1 MSKARELASLGNA
14 YSDGALS
21 NRNLII
27 NGAMQV
33 AQRGTSSPSGGYST
47 VDRYFHNLSGATST
61 VTREEAT
68 LGQEVDGQFEY
79 WLKVNTTAGD
89 NYCGIQQRVENV
101 RSLRQGKA
109 TLSFWVKGS
118 NPASGQYLV
127 QLQRLPAG
135 ASGSTLDTPLNDTY
149 TVSSTWTRK
158 TFTFDVPALSTSV
171 TENGNSQLYIILGAQ
186 EGTDTSTDP
195 WELNITGVQLEVG
208 DTATPFEHR
217 SYGQE
222 LALCQRYY
230 QHFADENQIGHYHV
244 GFVFNSNQ
252 VSTNTFTFPEM
263 RSSPSVVFYKPHHI
277 SVAGNWGIYGAING
291 WSSTGYQPISTPISN
306 NSMTVQF
313 VGVSGVTNGTS
324 YIVNGGFTLDA
335 EL

>member
-1 MSKARELASLGNA
+1 MSKARELSQRAGV
-14 YSDGALS
+14 DGALS

-33 AQRGTSSPSGGYST
+33 AQRGTSSSSGGYST
-47 VDRYFHNLSGATST
+47 VDRYYHNLSGATST

-79 WLKVNTTAGD
+79 WLKVNTTTGN

-109 TLSFWVKGS
+109 TLSFWVKGT

-135 ASGSTLDTPLNDTY
+135 PSGSTLDIPLNDTY

-171 TENGNSQLYIILGAQ
+171 TENGNSQLYITLGAQ
-186 EGTDTSTDP
+186 EGSDTSTDA
-195 WELNITGVQLEVG
+195 WELNITGVQLEIG

-230 QHFADENQIGHYHV
+230 QVIPISDRVFCSYNNSSASYGGSFQW
-244 GFVFNSNQ
+244 FVPMRAAPTAQGGTNAECYASDNSNQ
-252 VSTNTFTFPEM
+252 VTGRQVLIQSTYTTSAEAYLNYDT
-263 RSSPSVVFYKPHHI
+263 V
-277 SVAGNWGIYGAING
+277 GAHS
-291 WSSTGYQPISTPISN
+291 W
-306 NSMTVQF
+306 F
-313 VGVSGVTNGTS
+313 VRADS
-324 YIVNGGFTLDA
+324 IILDA

>member
-1 MSKARELASLGNA
+1 MTTKARKLADLGNA
-14 YSDGALS
+14 YDDGALS

-33 AQRGTSSPSGGYST
+33 AQRGTSSSSGGYST
-47 VDRYFHNLSGATST
+47 VDRYYHNLSGATST

-79 WLKVNTTAGD
+79 WLKVNTTTGN

-109 TLSFWVKGS
+109 TLSFWVKGT
-118 NPASGQYLV
+118 NPASGKYLV

-135 ASGSTLDTPLNDTY
+135 SSGATLDVPLDDTY

-158 TFTFDVPALSTSV
+158 TFTFDVPALGTSV
-171 TENGNSQLYIILGAQ
+171 TENGNSQIYVTLGAQ
-186 EGTDTSTDP
+186 EGSDTSTDA

-217 SYGQE
+217 SYGDE
-222 LALCQRYY
+222 LARCQRYY
-230 QHFADENQIGHYHV
+230 QEVDRGSGIIAYASIAYISLPYITTMRAAPSFGTTGPLALNDARTNASQTTAHV
-244 GFVFNSNQ
+244 VAYNA
-252 VSTNTFTFPEM
+252 NTSGAFTQMDNF
-263 RSSPSVVFYKPHHI
+263 SPSLVVY
-277 SVAGNWGIYGAING
+277 SAALMRGN
-291 WSSTGYQPISTPISN
+291 TGN
-306 NSMTVQF
+306 F
-313 VGVSGVTNGTS
+313 V
-324 YIVNGGFTLDA
+324 TLDA